1 MTTKDNVKSDNTEN
15 ISLYDDIDLDEI
27 VETTNLNILPKY
39 EQIGKDDLTTIRK
52 IIILSLP
59 KPVYIEKVKKQLRFM
74 MISENGVKFSLP
86 ADSIALR
93 RSLISLAIKESK
105 AKSKDDIDMSKV
117 IGKMYG
123 IKREQ
128 FTAKGFTQ
136 SPFKFFEL
144 D

>member
-1 MTTKDNVKSDNTEN
+1 MPKDNVKSDNAEN

-39 EQIGKDDLTTIRK
+39 EQIAKDDLTTIRK
-52 IIILSLP
+52 IVILSLP